1 MEYHGPTE
9 KNVRTDGINM
19 GGDHEILTGKGTM
32 QHSSLISLKKI
43 QICILILI
51 HANEKSCNMQ
61 QSMNNSG
68 DLGDWELGE
77 GNVRPL
83 TLSLYLFDV
92 LIFIMKIYYLEKLP
106 NKTFSFHI
114 LNIWYQKIF
123 KWVPEKISD
132 SNVYEIIK
140 GTLKERKVK
149 SLSRV

>member
-1 MEYHGPTE
+1 
-9 KNVRTDGINM
+9 
-19 GGDHEILTGKGTM
+19 
-32 QHSSLISLKKI
+32 
-43 QICILILI
+43 
-51 HANEKSCNMQ
+51 MQ
-61 QSMNNSG
+61 QSMNNNG

-106 NKTFSFHI
+106 NKTFAFHI

>member
-1 MEYHGPTE
+1 
-9 KNVRTDGINM
+9 
-19 GGDHEILTGKGTM
+19 
-32 QHSSLISLKKI
+32 
-43 QICILILI
+43 
-51 HANEKSCNMQ
+51 MQ

-77 GNVRPL
+77 GNVRSL

-114 LNIWYQKIF
+114 LKIWYHKIF

-140 GTLKERKVK
+140 GILKKRKVK
-149 SLSRV
+149 SLIRV